1 MAEFLFSLNK
11 KGFFYTSMFLHRFT
25 ANSGTSSMASQLAAA
40 QTFSAALRRQA
51 ASAVAAGSPSN
62 QAANP
67 LDVAAAAA
75 AAAVAAS
82 AVPSVPD
89 LQGAAS
95 RVLPD
100 IPFMEAT
107 NAAPSAQQVQ
117 CHYEGGRGQKRPKND
132 GCPLYKPPYTEATF
146 WERMFQ
152 TQWRAFYG

>member
-1 MAEFLFSLNK
+1 M
-11 KGFFYTSMFLHRFT
+11 FFHRFT

-82 AVPSVPD
+82 AVPSMPD
-89 LQGAAS
+89 PQGAAS

-107 NAAPSAQQVQ
+107 NAAPSAQQVE
-117 CHYEGGRGQKRPKND
+117 YYYVFSIIGS
-132 GCPLYKPPYTEATF
+132 
-146 WERMFQ
+146 
-152 TQWRAFYG
+152 